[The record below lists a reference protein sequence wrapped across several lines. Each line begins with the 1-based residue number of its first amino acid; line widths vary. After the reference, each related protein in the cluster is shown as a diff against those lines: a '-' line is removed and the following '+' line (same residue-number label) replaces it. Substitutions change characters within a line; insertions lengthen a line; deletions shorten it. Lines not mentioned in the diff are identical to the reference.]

1 MTRSRLTSLS
11 RQLPSHHVLLKLVF
25 LPGACVTSLAT
36 CKGGARG
43 HPGVQRWL
51 RHPQPVFIPVLL
63 MSPKTFRECTGLV
76 VVSTNLGSWQRLVM
90 EAMAKAVHRPL
101 LSKPWHTH
109 SRVRGNVGPHTPA
122 LITKRVCVVVMTLQ

>member
-1 MTRSRLTSLS
+1 MTRSRLTVLS
-11 RQLPSHHVLLKLVF
+11 RQHPGHHVLLELVYV
-25 LPGACVTSLAT
+25 PGACVTSLAT
-36 CKGGARG
+36 SKSGARG

-51 RHPQPVFIPVLL
+51 RHPQPVLLVLI
-63 MSPKTFRECTGLV
+63 MTPKTYRVCTGLV
-76 VVSTNLGSWQRLVM
+76 VVATNPGSWQRLVM

-122 LITKRVCVVVMTLQ
+122 LITKRVCVVVMTL